1 MLFIDRK
8 SLKNST
14 NFFRRERERERERDM
29 ESLSFPSFEV
39 DEVLF

>member
-14 NFFRRERERERERDM
+14 NFLRRERERERDRERHGIP
-29 ESLSFPSFEV
+29 EFPF
-39 DEVLF
+39 F